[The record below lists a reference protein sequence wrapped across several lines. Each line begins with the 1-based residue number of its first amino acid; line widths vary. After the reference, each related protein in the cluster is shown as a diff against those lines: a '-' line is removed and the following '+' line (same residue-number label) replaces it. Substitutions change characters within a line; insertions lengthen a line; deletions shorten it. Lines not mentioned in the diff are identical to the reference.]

1 LNLHKTFCIP
11 HGGGGPG
18 MGPICVKKHLQPFL
32 PTHPIVP
39 PVGTDAEGAQP
50 FGTIAAAPYGSAAV
64 LSISWAYIKMMGPK
78 GLTKATQIAI
88 LNANYMLHR
97 LEGHFELRFRGPN
110 GNCAHEFIVDC
121 REFKKSANIEVLDIA
136 KRLQDYG
143 FHAPT
148 MAWPISTALMIEP
161 TESETKAECD
171 RLVDAMISIRQEIR
185 DIEEGR
191 MDKLN
196 NPLKNSP
203 HTQAVL
209 MEENWDK
216 PYSREVA
223 AFPAPW
229 SLRSKFWPTIGR
241 VDDVHGDSHLICS
254 CPPMESYEYDQK
266 QGGLV

>member
-1 LNLHKTFCIP
+1 
-11 HGGGGPG
+11 
-18 MGPICVKKHLQPFL
+18 
-32 PTHPIVP
+32 
-39 PVGTDAEGAQP
+39 
-50 FGTIAAAPYGSAAV
+50 
-64 LSISWAYIKMMGPK
+64 
-78 GLTKATQIAI
+78 
-88 LNANYMLHR
+88 MLHR